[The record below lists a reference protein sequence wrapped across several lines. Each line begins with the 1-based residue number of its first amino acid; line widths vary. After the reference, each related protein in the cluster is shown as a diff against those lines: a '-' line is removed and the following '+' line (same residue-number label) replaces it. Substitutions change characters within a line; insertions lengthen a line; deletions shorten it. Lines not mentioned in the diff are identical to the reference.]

1 MERKS
6 LFRLLFLALAGL
18 ASPARAGG
26 LEPALLLLDH
36 PITRSIEAEEVQVYR
51 LPLHAGDYARIEIG
65 QKGVDVETLLRDPEG
80 VNLATFDSHTGAYSI
95 ETASLVAARTGDH
108 WIEVTP
114 LHKGPGRYQIR
125 LAEIHSAGPADRQR
139 VEAERADLMAD
150 GFVMRGGPDGIRAG
164 KQALDLWRA
173 LGDRV
178 GEAQALTRLGMI
190 LDASGQPAEA
200 LAFCEEALTI
210 LRPLGEKAGMA
221 ESLNQIGK
229 SSRRLGF
236 GRRAVTAHKE
246 AIALWRE
253 LAQSD
258 RIAKALLSAG
268 KTHEQYGEPDEA
280 LTAYQEALDL
290 NRKTGDRG
298 QEAAVLNSL
307 GFLHARLGEP
317 QEALGELQAAL
328 GLAQESGRSLI
339 EADVHANLG
348 DLYKRLGMLRE
359 ALEHQVAALEIAR
372 AAGDREQLCGAL
384 AQLGN
389 LLFQLGSPK
398 DAEGKLLEALPLCT
412 SSRNRALALDSLGR
426 VADQL
431 GRSTEAA
438 ARLEAALALQKQ
450 LSDYA
455 GEAETLRTQGLL
467 FLKAGQPAR
476 AKEKLGEAIEL
487 FEQHGLKAT
496 AVSARRAFAQAQSDL
511 DEIEDARKSFEEAK
525 RQAESLDDLGEQ
537 ALILAGEGRLEQK
550 AGRLTV
556 ARARLE
562 SALSLAETIR
572 AEIGG
577 DRFRAQHF
585 ATVREI
591 YDNYVD
597 VLMQLSQ
604 TDPEAGLLSVA
615 FEAAERS
622 RARSLL
628 DVLTRARIENLGG
641 DPELR
646 RRELLLR
653 QELNAKASASR
664 DLPEGT
670 RRDLLQRDI
679 QTLAS
684 EHRVL
689 EARLADRSGLSK
701 EGVSL
706 AQTQALLDEDT
717 AVLEYLLGEP
727 RSYVWVV
734 TKTTISGYNLPGR
747 REIEG
752 IARQAHEALSNPS
765 ERDARTQRQILQ
777 LCARELLEK
786 ALDGLTG
793 RRLLIV
799 ADGAL
804 QYVPFGALP
813 LPAPSSLQQEA
824 AQPLLA
830 QYEILLLPSVAV
842 LKEIRRVADARPPSP
857 LSIAILADPQY
868 AESAPAPRPKS
879 DGTERS
885 RTLEELPWSRREAE
899 QIGAVAQGRDVLL
912 ALGTEASRQL
922 VTSDRL
928 SRYRILHFATHG
940 FLDSEHPE
948 FSGLALAQYDGDGR
962 RVDGFVFLQ
971 DLYSLHLQADLAVL
985 SGCET
990 GLGHDLRGEGFLGL
1004 THGFL
1009 HAGASQV
1016 VASLW
1021 PVRDRAAA
1029 ELMQRFY
1036 RAMLE
1041 EGMHPAAALRNA
1053 QLELRSQRAWR
1064 DPYFWA
1070 AFVIQ
1075 GDWLAGAFEARQI
1088 PDVADRADTVPGL

>member
-1 MERKS
+1 MERK
-6 LFRLLFLALAGL
+6 RLCCVLFLALAGL
-18 ASPARAGG
+18 PSPVRAGG
-26 LEPALLLLDH
+26 AEPALLALDQ
-36 PITRSIEAEEVQVYR
+36 PVLRSIEAREVQVYR
-51 LPLHAGDYARIEIG
+51 LPLRAGDYARIEVV
-65 QKGVDVETLLRDPEG
+65 QKGVDVEAVLRDPEG
-80 VNLATFDSHTGAYSI
+80 ADLASFDTHTGAYSI
-95 ETASLVAARTGDH
+95 ENVALVAAQTGDH

-114 LHKGPGRYQIR
+114 HHRGPGSYQIR
-125 LAEIHSAGPADRQR
+125 LAEVHPATTEDRQR
-139 VEAERADLMAD
+139 VDAERADLTAD
-150 GFVMRGGPDGIRAG
+150 AFVMKGGPDGIRAG
-164 KQALDLWRA
+164 EQALGLWRA
-173 LGDRV
+173 LGDRLA
-178 GEAQALTRLGMI
+178 EARALNRLGMI
-190 LDASGQPAEA
+190 LDVSGRPSEA
-200 LAFCEEALTI
+200 LAVCEEALTR
-210 LRPLGEKAGMA
+210 LRDFGDRAGMA

-229 SSRRLGF
+229 SSRSLGHKS
-236 GRRAVTAHKE
+236 RAVAAHQE

-253 LAQSD
+253 LAQPD
-258 RIAKALLSAG
+258 RVAKALLSAG
-268 KTHEQYGEPDEA
+268 KTYEQYGEPDAA

-290 NRKTGDRG
+290 NRGTEERG

-307 GFLHARLGEP
+307 GILHARLGEP
-317 QEALGELQAAL
+317 RLALEELQAAL
-328 GLAQESGRSLI
+328 HLAQQSNRRLI
-339 EADVHANLG
+339 EADVQANLG
-348 DLYKRLGMLRE
+348 ELYKRLGMMRE
-359 ALEHQVAALEIAR
+359 ALEHQVSALEISR
-372 AAGDREQLCGAL
+372 VVGDREQQCGAL

-398 DAEGKLLEALPLCT
+398 DAEEKLLEALPLCT
-412 SSRNRALALDSLGR
+412 SARNQALALDSLGR

-431 GRSTEAA
+431 GRPTEAA

-450 LSDYA
+450 LSDFA

-476 AKEKLGEAIEL
+476 AKERLGVSIEL
-487 FEQHGLKAT
+487 FERHGLKAS

-511 DEIEDARKSFEEAK
+511 GAIEGARESFAEAK

-550 AGRLTV
+550 AGHLSV
-556 ARARLE
+556 ASARLE
-562 SALSLAETIR
+562 SALSLTETIR
-572 AEIGG
+572 SEIGG

-585 ATVREI
+585 ATTREI
-591 YDNYVD
+591 YDNYID
-597 VLMQLSQ
+597 VLMQQSQ
-604 TDPEAGLLSVA
+604 TDPAAGFLSKA
-615 FEAAERS
+615 FEAGERS

-628 DVLTRARIENLGG
+628 DVLTRAKVDDLDRNPDLRKR
-641 DPELR
+641 ELR
-646 RRELLLR
+646 IR

-664 DLPEGT
+664 ELPAGT

-684 EHRVL
+684 EHRVI
-689 EARLADRSGLSK
+689 EARLAAKPGLSK
-701 EGVSL
+701 EGVTL
-706 AQTQALLDEDT
+706 ARTQALLDEDT
-717 AVLEYLLGEP
+717 AILEYLLGEP

-734 TKTTISGYNLPGR
+734 TKRTITGYSLRSR

-752 IARQAHEALSNPS
+752 IARQTHEALSNPS
-765 ERDARTQRQILQ
+765 ERDVRAQRQILQ
-777 LCARELLEK
+777 LCAQELLAK
-786 ALDGLTG
+786 ALDGLTS

-813 LPAPSSLQQEA
+813 LPTGSTVHQEA
-824 AQPLLA
+824 FHPLLA

-842 LKEIRRVADARPPSP
+842 LEEIRRIARARPPGP
-857 LSIAILADPQY
+857 LSIAVLADPQY
-868 AESAPAPRPKS
+868 AELVPAQQPRS
-879 DGTERS
+879 VETERS

-899 QIGAVAQGRDVLL
+899 QIGAIAQDREVLM
-912 ALGTEASRQL
+912 ALGADASRQL
-922 VTSDRL
+922 VMSGRL
-928 SRYRILHFATHG
+928 SNYRILHFATHG
-940 FLDSEHPE
+940 FLDSDHPE
-948 FSGLALAQYDGDGR
+948 LSGLALAQFDAQGR
-962 RVDGFVFLQ
+962 RVDGFMFLQ
-971 DLYSLHLQADLAVL
+971 DLYSLSLHADLAVL

-1041 EGMHPAAALRNA
+1041 EGMHPVAALRKA
-1053 QLELRSQRAWR
+1053 QLEMRSQRAWR

-1070 AFVIQ
+1070 GFVIQ
-1075 GDWLAGAFEARQI
+1075 GDWHAGAFAPRQI
-1088 PDVADRADTVPGL
+1088 LDKTDRSDTTTQR